1 MNDKE
6 KKTLHDTGL
15 KKFESVKQNEE
26 RVPDSYTALTPQKEI
41 EKIENI
47 KQQRRHREE
56 YAKKTYNFL
65 KIWCITYWVFIFLYV
80 SVFPLVI
87 PLLAGLIGVDLSDM
101 LYSTWG
107 LAYSVGGVT
116 TFVIGVFG
124 YIIKGLF
131 TKDNEVDNT
140 KNNSIITT

>member
-1 MNDKE
+1 MSVETGITEYKQSLEKFKKVHQSEKVVTDREQSLKE
-6 KKTLHDTGL
+6 
-15 KKFESVKQNEE
+15 
-26 RVPDSYTALTPQKEI
+26 QKLIGDIQSQLQLI
-41 EKIENI
+41 ELRK
-47 KQQRRHREE
+47 E
-56 YAKKTYNFL
+56 YATKTYNFL

-140 KNNSIITT
+140 KRQ